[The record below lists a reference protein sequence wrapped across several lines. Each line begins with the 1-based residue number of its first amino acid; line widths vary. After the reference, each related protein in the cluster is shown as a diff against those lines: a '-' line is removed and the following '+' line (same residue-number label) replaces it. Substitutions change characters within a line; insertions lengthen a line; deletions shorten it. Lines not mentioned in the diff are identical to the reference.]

1 MVAIVYGSSTLNTQF
16 AAERIHAAF
25 GPDRADLHNV
35 KDVSVELLGPYT
47 GLVFVSSTWGAGDL
61 QDDWELFFPQLDAM
75 DFAGKTVALVG
86 LGDQE
91 NYPDHFC
98 DSIRLLY
105 DKVRER
111 GGRVVGE
118 TATEGY
124 TFKSS
129 RSIISGRFIG
139 LVIDEDNQADQ
150 SDQRIR
156 DWVASISSRL
166 I

>member
-16 AAERIHAAF
+16 AAERVHAAYGADTAELF
-25 GPDRADLHNV
+25 NVTEVSADLL
-35 KDVSVELLGPYT
+35 DRYS
-47 GLVFVSSTWGAGDL
+47 GLVFVSSTWGVGDL
-61 QDDWELFFPQLDAM
+61 QDDWEDFFPQLDAV
-75 DFAGKTVALVG
+75 DFSGKTVALVG

-105 DKVRER
+105 DKVMER

-118 TATEGY
+118 TDTEGY
-124 TFKSS
+124 TFKAS
-129 RSIISGRFIG
+129 RSVINGRFIG

-156 DWVASISSRL
+156 QWVASISRL
-166 I
+166 LT